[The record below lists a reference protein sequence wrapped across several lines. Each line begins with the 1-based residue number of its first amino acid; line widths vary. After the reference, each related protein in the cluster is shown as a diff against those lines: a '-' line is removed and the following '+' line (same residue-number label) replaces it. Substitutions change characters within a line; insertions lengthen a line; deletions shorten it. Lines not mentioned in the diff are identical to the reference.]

1 MVLGAGLLMYPPQEG
16 KIAVKK
22 MTSQKASQDFPRKSV
37 TPESVGRSHRR

>member
-1 MVLGAGLLMYPPQEG
+1 LMYPPQEG